1 MEVFMGTETF
11 SEILQLTKSS
21 KTSQIGSTWKLIHQA
36 FNPDILEKII
46 DIECVLLIN
55 IYFHITVRFPMR
67 MLSILLKVC
76 KQKRQPLL
84 WIYSENQHKA
94 SIKSK

>member
-36 FNPDILEKII
+36 FNPDILEK
-46 DIECVLLIN
+46 
-55 IYFHITVRFPMR
+55 
-67 MLSILLKVC
+67 
-76 KQKRQPLL
+76 
-84 WIYSENQHKA
+84 
-94 SIKSK
+94 